1 MQTSRVVFSQKIS
14 AVDAANQLGV
24 RMHTIFAYLKN
35 NRLAGVYETGEVFE
49 HSILDYRKR
58 RVPSYD
64 AVCQALT
71 RDNLTDRQRDILT
84 RRTEFQTLAE
94 IGAAVD
100 PPVTKSRVAAIIR
113 RLLKG

>member
-1 MQTSRVVFSQKIS
+1 MQTARVAFSQKIS
-14 AVDAANQLGV
+14 AVDAAEQLGV

-35 NRLAGVYETGEVFE
+35 NRLVGVYETGEVFE
-49 HSILDYRKR
+49 YSVLDYRKSKIR
-58 RVPSYD
+58 NYD
-64 AVCQALT
+64 AVCLALAC
-71 RDNLTDRQRDILT
+71 DDLTDRQRDILT

-94 IGAAVD
+94 IGAAID